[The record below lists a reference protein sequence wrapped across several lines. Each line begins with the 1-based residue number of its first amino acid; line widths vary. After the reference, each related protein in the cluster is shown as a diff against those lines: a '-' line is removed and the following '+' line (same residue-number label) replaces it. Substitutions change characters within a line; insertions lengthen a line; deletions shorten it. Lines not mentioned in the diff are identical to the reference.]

1 MLDSVWL
8 HNTYQL
14 TSPWLFLSFDSCKFL
29 LSAFV
34 NVTALSFLQSQQQ
47 HLQNISWR
55 LCKSL
60 LQFLETTSRY
70 NYLDTFIKLLQAHL
84 VCVCFTFNLRAWNTQ
99 MGVLKSNAILCNAL
113 VNYTQSANCNIISEP
128 HKKTVC
134 TLRLK
139 VWIECWSCSIHL
151 PRTHLELQCEQK
163 MKRCHHPHL
172 QQIDLD
178 WMSTLALK
186 EANNS
191 EKGYCL
197 INVTSI

>member
-1 MLDSVWL
+1 M
-8 HNTYQL
+8 
-14 TSPWLFLSFDSCKFL
+14 
-29 LSAFV
+29 FV
-34 NVTALSFLQSQQQ
+34 ECFCQCDCTFILQSQQQ